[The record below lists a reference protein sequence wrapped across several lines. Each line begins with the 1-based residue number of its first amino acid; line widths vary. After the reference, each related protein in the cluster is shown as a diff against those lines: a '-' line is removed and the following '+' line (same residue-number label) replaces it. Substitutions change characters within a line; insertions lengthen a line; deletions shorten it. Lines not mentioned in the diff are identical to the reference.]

1 MKAQDLKNSILQMA
15 MEGKL
20 VPQDPND
27 EPASVLLERIREEK
41 EQLIKEK
48 KIKRNNKESVIFRKN
63 NHFYEKIGKNGEEV
77 CIDEDM
83 PWEIPNTWEW
93 VRFGSIVNFSM
104 GKTPQRKNPE
114 FWENGTVPWVS
125 IADMKDREVIFST
138 KEKINEN
145 ALEKSFKNILIPKD
159 TLLMSFKLTVGRVS
173 ILGMDAVHNEAI
185 ISIKPFI
192 DDEFALRDYLF
203 WILPIISQYGD
214 TKSAIKGKT
223 LNSKSLNNLL
233 LPIPNLNEQKRIV
246 EKLNELNPFIEQYD
260 GFELSLENL
269 NNQFPKKIKDSI
281 LQEAIQGKLVPQ
293 NLNDEP
299 ASVLLERIKEEK
311 EHLIKEKK
319 IKRNKNESFIFKENS
334 HFYEKIGKTGEK
346 VCIDEEIPFDIPNSW
361 QWYRL
366 ENITSNVHYG
376 FTASAQENGN
386 VRLLRITDI
395 HENYVDWESVPCCNI
410 SNDKYN
416 KYNLK
421 NRDIVMARTGGTIGK
436 SYIIENL
443 NKNAVFASYLI
454 RIIPLNSINE
464 RYLKLFFESPL
475 FWSQL
480 KDNTQGTG
488 QPNVNARALKN
499 LLIPLPPYNEQTLII
514 KEVKK
519 IFKVLL

>member
-20 VPQDPND
+20 VSQDPND
-27 EPASVLLERIREEK
+27 EPASVLLERIKEEK
-41 EQLIKEK
+41 EHLIKEK
-48 KIKRNNKESVIFRKN
+48 KIKRNNKESLIFRKN

-319 IKRNKNESFIFKENS
+319 IKRNKNESFIFRENN
-334 HFYEKIGKTGEK
+334 HFYERFVNTGKIE
-346 VCIDEEIPFDIPNSW
+346 CIDGELPFEVP
-361 QWYRL
+361 
-366 ENITSNVHYG
+366 ETSTYVVSLKTSTPRTSPT
-376 FTASAQENGN
+376 FTSF
-386 VRLLRITDI
+386 
-395 HENYVDWESVPCCNI
+395 S
-410 SNDKYN
+410 
-416 KYNLK
+416 
-421 NRDIVMARTGGTIGK
+421 
-436 SYIIENL
+436 
-443 NKNAVFASYLI
+443 
-454 RIIPLNSINE
+454 
-464 RYLKLFFESPL
+464 
-475 FWSQL
+475 
-480 KDNTQGTG
+480 
-488 QPNVNARALKN
+488 
-499 LLIPLPPYNEQTLII
+499 
-514 KEVKK
+514 
-519 IFKVLL
+519 